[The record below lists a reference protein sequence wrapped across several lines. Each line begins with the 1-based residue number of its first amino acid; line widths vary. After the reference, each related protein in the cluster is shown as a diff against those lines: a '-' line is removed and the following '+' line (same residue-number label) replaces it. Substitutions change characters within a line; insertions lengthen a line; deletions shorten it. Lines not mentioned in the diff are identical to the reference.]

1 MFTIAFGAAVAAG
14 LMLLL
19 TGTKILQEYERGVV
33 FRFGRARKALAVA
46 GVQPAAAVRDRP
58 HPGGRHAHA
67 GHPDHPA
74 GHHLARQHHHQRRRG
89 RLRLGELAV
98 ARHPGGRGLH
108 AGDAPARLDDAARG
122 ARQDGPRRHPG
133 PPGQD
138 QRRDPDH
145 PRHAHRAVGRRDL
158 GGRDQGHPAPQGDA
172 AGDGAPGRGRARAA
186 RQGDRRRG
194 RGAGGRQA
202 GAGGADDRRQPGRAA
217 AAALPDAGR
226 GGGRGVVDHRLPGAD
241 RSGDGGG
248 GADGRADA
256 GA

>member
-1 MFTIAFGAAVAAG
+1 
-14 LMLLL
+14 MLLL

-33 FRFGRARKALAVA
+33 FRFGRARKALASPGFNLLLPFGIDRIRVVDTRTRA
-46 GVQPAAAVRDRP
+46 IQITPQDIISHDNITISVDAVVYASVNSP
-58 HPGGRHAHA
+58 
-67 GHPDHPA
+67 
-74 GHHLARQHHHQRRRG
+74 
-89 RLRLGELAV
+89 V

-108 AGDAPARLDDAARG
+108 AGDAAARLDHAAG
-122 ARQDGPRRHPG
+122 GPRQDGPRRHPG

-138 QRRDPDH
+138 QRRDPEH
-145 PRHAHRAVGRRDL
+145 PRHPHRAVGRRDL

-172 AGDGAPGRGRARAA
+172 AGDGAPGGGGARAA

-241 RSGDGGG
+241 RSGHGDGG
-248 GADGRADA
+248 ARRPRRRRA
-256 GA
+256 